1 MAGNLIA
8 KSLHGH
14 TAGQPQGNCCNAKS
28 SLEDIPLGEELATI
42 SPTGV
47 ALGWRAAFSRGSSCI
62 YRQESENNRNS
73 KTTLSGQG
81 RLRHLDVHPMHYRVF
96 PARKHLGRIGVLKP
110 IHEKSERAA

>member
-47 ALGWRAAFSRGSSCI
+47 ALGWRAAFYACGAARVNQSEPEVVGS
-62 YRQESENNRNS
+62 NS
-73 KTTLSGQG
+73 PT
-81 RLRHLDVHPMHYRVF
+81 V
-96 PARKHLGRIGVLKP
+96 A
-110 IHEKSERAA
+110 